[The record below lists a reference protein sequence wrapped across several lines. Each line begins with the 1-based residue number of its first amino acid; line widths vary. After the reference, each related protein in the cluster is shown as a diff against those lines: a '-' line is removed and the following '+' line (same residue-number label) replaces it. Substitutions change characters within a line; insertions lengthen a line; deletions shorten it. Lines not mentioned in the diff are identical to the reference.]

1 MDALAHAAERVAATN
16 SRREKIAHVA
26 SYLQSLNDADLA
38 RAVLYLSGR
47 PFPSTDPRK
56 LSVGYATMR
65 AALAAA
71 TGWDAE
77 TLALCYREV
86 GDSGETISHL
96 CRPITNAE
104 PLSLQQAETHFETLR
119 KTRLTQVKVDLLTSI
134 FQTHAAPALK
144 FFVKTITGNLRI
156 GLQEKMVEEAIAQ
169 ATSQPADAVRAANNR
184 GGNLSVVALSARA
197 NTLESIVATLF
208 HPLDFMLAQPIDETK
223 ELADPENWVVEDKY
237 DGIRSQ
243 LHVANGKVK
252 LFTRGLEETTAAF
265 PEIILAFTN
274 LPGPLILDGEILAT
288 SFQLLQ
294 QRLARKKVSPKIMA
308 EIPVHFVAYDILMH
322 QGELVFDRPLE
333 HRRRLLDNLGLARTS
348 QQTPLQTHAQ
358 IEVLFNEARARGN
371 EGLMLKRRGS
381 LYESGKRAASWLK
394 IKKPLGTL
402 DVVITAAE
410 QGHGRRAGVL
420 SDVTFAIRDG
430 DKYLNIGKAYT
441 GLTDAEIKEL
451 TKVLR
456 AATVERYAGG
466 RVQIVRPEVV
476 LEVAFDGLQKSPR
489 HKSGYALRF
498 PRIVRWRR
506 DKRPEDIDTLARVHQ
521 ISLGTVT
528 PGESVITENPEE
540 NDAT

>member
-1 MDALAHAAERVAATN
+1 
-16 SRREKIAHVA
+16 
-26 SYLQSLNDADLA
+26 
-38 RAVLYLSGR
+38 
-47 PFPSTDPRK
+47 
-56 LSVGYATMR
+56 
-65 AALAAA
+65 
-71 TGWDAE
+71 
-77 TLALCYREV
+77 
-86 GDSGETISHL
+86 
-96 CRPITNAE
+96 
-104 PLSLQQAETHFETLR
+104 
-119 KTRLTQVKVDLLTSI
+119 
-134 FQTHAAPALK
+134 
-144 FFVKTITGNLRI
+144 
-156 GLQEKMVEEAIAQ
+156 
-169 ATSQPADAVRAANNR
+169 
-184 GGNLSVVALSARA
+184 
-197 NTLESIVATLF
+197 
-208 HPLDFMLAQPIDETK
+208 
-223 ELADPENWVVEDKY
+223 
-237 DGIRSQ
+237 
-243 LHVANGKVK
+243 VK

-333 HRRRLLDNLGLARTS
+333 HRRQLLDNLGLARTS